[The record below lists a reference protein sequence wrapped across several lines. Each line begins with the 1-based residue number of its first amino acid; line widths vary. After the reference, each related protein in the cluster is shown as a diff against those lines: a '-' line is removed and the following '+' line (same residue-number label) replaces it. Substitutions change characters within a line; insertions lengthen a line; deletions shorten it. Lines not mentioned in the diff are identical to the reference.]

1 MDVSKLKKLIEM
13 SGLSKQAIADKCLIS
28 RPTLDN
34 VLNGSDAKIRTI
46 ENLAK
51 FFNIPVG
58 YLFDSLDVNQTFNGD
73 SNVVVGRDNNGNIK
87 VAKCQDELEDAL
99 IEIRHL
105 KAEIEGRDKLLEEK
119 ERLINVLMK
128 K

>member
-34 VLNGSDAKIRTI
+34 VLNGSDAKISTI

-73 SNVVVGRDNNGNIK
+73 SNVVVGRDNNGNI
-87 VAKCQDELEDAL
+87 VFCLSNIIL
-99 IEIRHL
+99 
-105 KAEIEGRDKLLEEK
+105 
-119 ERLINVLMK
+119 
-128 K
+128 

>member
-34 VLNGSDAKIRTI
+34 VLNGSDAKISTI

-99 IEIRHL
+99 
-105 KAEIEGRDKLLEEK
+105 
-119 ERLINVLMK
+119 MK